1 MMMKAVAFERSRPI
15 SAEDSLVNIE
25 LPTPEPRHHDLL
37 VEVKAVSV
45 NPTDVKIRRYDDPLG
60 VPRILGF
67 DAAGVVRGV
76 GNEVTQFGVGD
87 DVYYCGVPNRPGSN
101 AEYHLVDERIVG
113 HKPRS
118 LTYAQ
123 SAALPL
129 TGLTAWEMLFERF
142 KIPRDQTVGGNIL
155 IIGGAGG
162 VGSMAVQLAAELTD
176 LSVIA
181 TASRPETVEWCKSLG
196 AHHVIN
202 HRQDMASQL
211 AALDLA
217 APDYIF
223 CATHQASHWTE
234 MTRLVAPDG
243 AIGIL
248 ERGAPLSISQLWE
261 KSASIHTEYVFARG
275 LQKSKNMTTQHR
287 TLEAIAHL
295 IDNGTL
301 RTTMTENFGLINAEN
316 LKRAH
321 AAIEAGSARGK
332 IVLEGFGI

>member
-1 MMMKAVAFERSRPI
+1 MRAVAFEHSRPI

-25 LPTPEPRHHDLL
+25 MHAPQPRHHDLL

-45 NPTDVKIRRYDDPLG
+45 NPVDVKIRRYDDPLG

-67 DAAGVVRGV
+67 DAAGIVRGV
-76 GNEVTQFGVGD
+76 GTEVTQFGVGD
-87 DVYYCGVPNRPGSN
+87 EVYYCGVPDRPGSN
-101 AEYHLVDERIVG
+101 AEYQLVDERIVG

-118 LTYAQ
+118 LSFAQ

-129 TGLTAWEMLFERF
+129 SGLTAWEMLFERF
-142 KIPRDQTVGGNIL
+142 KIPRDQNAGGNLL

-176 LSVIA
+176 LAVIA
-181 TASRPETVEWCKSLG
+181 TASRPETEAWCKSLG

-202 HRQDMASQL
+202 HRQDMGKQL

-217 APDYIF
+217 APDFIF
-223 CATHQASHWTE
+223 CTTHAAAHWTE
-234 MTRLVAPDG
+234 MTRLLAPDG

-248 ERGAPLSISQLWE
+248 ERGAPLSISLLWE

-275 LQKSKNMTTQHR
+275 LQKSKAMTTQHR

-301 RTTMTENFGLINAEN
+301 RTTMTEHFGLINAEN

-321 AAIEAGSARGK
+321 AAIEAGRVRGK
-332 IVLEGFGI
+332 IVLEGFDI